1 LCELEP
7 NGEHFLPPRFF
18 EAISQIPFKLMRI
31 GLMMGESGFSHLCT
45 LMKTPVF
52 AGKKSATALPSGA
65 GECAGSIAFYLYA
78 DPLGLKTQ
86 ASHRE
91 SLTNPGDISK
101 PELR

>member
-7 NGEHFLPPRFF
+7 NGEDLLPPRFF

-52 AGKKSATALPSGA
+52 AGKKSATALPVGA
-65 GECAGSIAFYLYA
+65 GTSSWR
-78 DPLGLKTQ
+78 
-86 ASHRE
+86 ASLATYILARWA
-91 SLTNPGDISK
+91 TNRQS
-101 PELR
+101 